1 MSSEINILK
10 PEDVKQKLISFF
22 KNNSLVPIVGSG
34 FTCGLSAFDGIV
46 PNGDKYKR
54 HMITKLLAEDF
65 QNKKKKKLHQPI
77 FQRYVIIMKMMIIYP
92 LKFVAII

>member
-1 MSSEINILK
+1 M
-10 PEDVKQKLISFF
+10 
-22 KNNSLVPIVGSG
+22 VPIVGSG

-65 QNKKKKKLHQPI
+65 SEQ
-77 FQRYVIIMKMMIIYP
+77 
-92 LKFVAII
+92 